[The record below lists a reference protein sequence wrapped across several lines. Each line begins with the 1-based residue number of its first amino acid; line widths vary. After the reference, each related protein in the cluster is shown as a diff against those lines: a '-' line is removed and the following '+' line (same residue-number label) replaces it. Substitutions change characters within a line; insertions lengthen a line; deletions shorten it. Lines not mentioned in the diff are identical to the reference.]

1 MADSVQNYRAECTA
15 AFKAQALMR
24 GWGGIAVGTL
34 SADFGLTELSD
45 NFGWVVTGYHDNILT
60 FVFPDQGRDK
70 EKLIIGLLGYS
81 ERTTDAE
88 SLKTVY
94 IEDNR
99 GA

>member
-60 FVFPDQGRDK
+60 FVFPDQGRNK
-70 EKLIIGLLGYS
+70 EKLIIACLDIQRVQ
-81 ERTTDAE
+81 RTRKA
-88 SLKTVY
+88 
-94 IEDNR
+94 
-99 GA
+99 

>member
-45 NFGWVVTGYHDNILT
+45 KFGWVVTGYHDNILT
-60 FVFPDQGRDK
+60 FVFPDQGRNK
-70 EKLIIGLLGYS
+70 EKLIIACLDIQS
-81 ERTTDAE
+81 VQRTRKA
-88 SLKTVY
+88 
-94 IEDNR
+94 
-99 GA
+99 

>member
-24 GWGGIAVGTL
+24 GWGGITVGTL

-60 FVFPDQGRDK
+60 FVFPDQGRNK
-70 EKLIIGLLGYS
+70 EKLIIACLDIQS
-81 ERTTDAE
+81 VQRTRKA
-88 SLKTVY
+88 
-94 IEDNR
+94 
-99 GA
+99 

>member
-15 AFKAQALMR
+15 AFKAQALLR

-60 FVFPDQGRDK
+60 FVFPDQGRNK
-70 EKLIIGLLGYS
+70 EKLIIACLDIQS
-81 ERTTDAE
+81 VQRTRKA
-88 SLKTVY
+88 
-94 IEDNR
+94 
-99 GA
+99 

>member
-1 MADSVQNYRAECTA
+1 
-15 AFKAQALMR
+15 
-24 GWGGIAVGTL
+24 
-34 SADFGLTELSD
+34 
-45 NFGWVVTGYHDNILT
+45 VVTGYHDNILT
-60 FVFPDQGRDK
+60 SVFPDQGRDK

-81 ERTTDAE
+81 ERATDEE

>member
-60 FVFPDQGRDK
+60 FVFPDQGRNK
-70 EKLIIGLLGYS
+70 EKLISACLDIQS
-81 ERTTDAE
+81 VQRTRKA
-88 SLKTVY
+88 
-94 IEDNR
+94 
-99 GA
+99 

>member
-24 GWGGIAVGTL
+24 GWGGIAVGTR

-60 FVFPDQGRDK
+60 FVFPDQGRNK
-70 EKLIIGLLGYS
+70 EKLIIACLDIQS
-81 ERTTDAE
+81 VQRTRKA
-88 SLKTVY
+88 
-94 IEDNR
+94 
-99 GA
+99 